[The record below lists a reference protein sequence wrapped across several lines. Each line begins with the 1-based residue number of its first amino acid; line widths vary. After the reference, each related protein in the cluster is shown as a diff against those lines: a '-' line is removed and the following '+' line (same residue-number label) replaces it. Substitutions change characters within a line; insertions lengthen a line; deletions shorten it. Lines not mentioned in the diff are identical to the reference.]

1 MNTIKLSKDWDYQ
14 PKLHNKLGHHVIRQN
29 EQKILQEFMIRR
41 KEGALLILGQRGI
54 GKTSAIITA
63 INESLKLDK
72 SIIPIILKAPTITIT
87 KDDDGK
93 IILIN
98 LIRSLYHNTKNIESK
113 NLSKELKIETKELYK
128 KSRTSENQQI
138 TQNENKTTTTKKFKI
153 NFAYKNIILSILA
166 SVPSLIYYLSSIFFS
181 DYQTFIHD
189 YLSYISIITIL
200 SIFIYFAFEY
210 AKNNTNITTQKEI
223 LKYDYT
229 FYMLQFDFEELLTK
243 YSNDNKK
250 ILFVIDEIDQNTTL
264 LQKFSL
270 LKMLITQN
278 NALFLFVM
286 NPESYYGNT
295 ENILGHETLFSQKLF
310 MTRPLFDEVRD
321 FLNEIISEDTNDEVD
336 DFKYYICYK
345 SKMVFYHLYDALRDH
360 MISINDDNSV
370 TLDIKLNERQ
380 VTFVNLQK
388 TIEWTYKRHHR
399 INPSEWRKNDNILK
413 NLYEYSEILS
423 EQLLGTSVKMHN
435 KKIVFSNDTIDL
447 EIYDEY
453 VYSALVDFHEILIH
467 QGYLK
472 SITSEIVVI
481 GTLKQFNVDEPM
493 FIEERRSYQKR
504 YEKLLSTHIAI
515 VNLHERVIN
524 HNDEIFKI
532 NNIDAKWQQ
541 FADLSNRITHVN
553 FIKPQLK
560 KLYNNFGNNIL
571 ENSDHV
577 KKLLS
582 EIVTEYEN
590 LLDQFP
596 AILSNIIVKNSS
608 DLLDNGRNILGT
620 KFYIELEIKNYGLRT
635 TSNLFYDDIII
646 ITNPKKSMIEHIL
659 DRLPNSSHILIICI
673 HDGGNDDLLRLSD
686 VLDIDTSNLSELIN
700 HIIRKPKIILMRPT
714 LTYTTFRK
722 LMDITTLSK

>member
-14 PKLHNKLGHHVIRQN
+14 PKLHNTFGHHVIRQN

-98 LIRSLYHNTKNIESK
+98 LIRSLYHNTKNIENK

-138 TQNENKTTTTKKFKI
+138 TQSENKTTTTKKFKI
-153 NFAYKNIILSILA
+153 NFSYKNIILPILA
-166 SVPSLIYYLSSIFFS
+166 SIPSLIYFLSSIFFL

-189 YLSYISIITIL
+189 YLSYVSIITIV
-200 SIFIYFAFEY
+200 SIVIYFTFEY
-210 AKNNTNITTQKEI
+210 VKNNTNITTQKEI
-223 LKYDYT
+223 LIYDYT

-286 NPESYYGNT
+286 NPESYYDNT
-295 ENILGHETLFSQKLF
+295 KNILGHETLFSQKLF

-321 FLNEIISEDTNDEVD
+321 FLNEIISEDTNDKVD

-370 TLDIKLNERQ
+370 TLNIELNERQ

-388 TIEWTYKRHHR
+388 TIEWTYNRHHR

-413 NLYEYSEILS
+413 NLYEFSEILS
-423 EQLLGTSVKMHN
+423 DQLLGAPIKIQDKKM
-435 KKIVFSNDTIDL
+435 IFRGDTRDL
-447 EIYDEY
+447 DIRDEY
-453 VYSALVDFHEILIH
+453 VNSALVDFREMLIH

-472 SITSEIVVI
+472 LDNSEIVVV

-493 FIEERRSYQKR
+493 FIEERKSYQKR
-504 YEKLLSTHIAI
+504 YKKLLSTYIAI
-515 VNLHERVIN
+515 GNLYERVIN
-524 HNDEIFKI
+524 HNDEIFRI
-532 NNIDAKWQQ
+532 NNIDVKWHQ
-541 FADLSNRITHVN
+541 FADLLIKITHTDFMN
-553 FIKPQLK
+553 SKLK
-560 KLYNNFGNNIL
+560 ELYDDLNDNIL
-571 ENSDHV
+571 ENSDYV
-577 KKLLS
+577 KESLN
-582 EIVTEYEN
+582 EIVNRYTS
-590 LLDQFP
+590 LLDAFP
-596 AILSNIIVKNSS
+596 SILSNMIVKNSS
-608 DLLDNGRNILGT
+608 DLIDNGQNSLRNKFNIDVKIRNYALCT
-620 KFYIELEIKNYGLRT
+620 K
-635 TSNLFYDDIII
+635 SNLFYNDIFI
-646 ITNPKKSMIEHIL
+646 ITNPKKSIVERIL
-659 DRLPNSSHILIICI
+659 GNMPNPDHVLIICI
-673 HDGGNDDLLRLSD
+673 HDGENEDLLRLSN
-686 VLDIDTSNLSELIN
+686 VLDIDASKLLN
-700 HIIRKPKIILMRPT
+700 HSIRKPKIILMKPT

-722 LMDITTLSK
+722 LMDIITISN

>member
-14 PKLHNKLGHHVIRQN
+14 PKLHNTFGHHVIRQN

-98 LIRSLYHNTKNIESK
+98 LIRSLYHNTKNIENK

-138 TQNENKTTTTKKFKI
+138 TQSENKTTTTKKIKI
-153 NFAYKNIILSILA
+153 NFSYKNIILPILA
-166 SVPSLIYYLSSIFFS
+166 SVPSLIYFLSSIFFL

-189 YLSYISIITIL
+189 YLSYISIITIA
-200 SIFIYFAFEY
+200 SIVIYFTFEY
-210 AKNNTNITTQKEI
+210 MKNNTNITTQKEI
-223 LKYDYT
+223 LRYDYT

-264 LQKFSL
+264 LQKFPL

-286 NPESYYGNT
+286 NPESYYGDIG
-295 ENILGHETLFSQKLF
+295 NIPGHETLFSQKLF
-310 MTRPLFDEVRD
+310 MTRPLFNEVRD
-321 FLNEIISEDTNDEVD
+321 FLNEIINEDINGKVE

-370 TLDIKLNERQ
+370 TLNIELDEQQI
-380 VTFVNLQK
+380 TFVNLQK
-388 TIEWTYKRHHR
+388 TIEWAYKRHHR

-413 NLYEYSEILS
+413 NLYEFSEILS
-423 EQLLGTSVKMHN
+423 DQLPGTSIKIHN
-435 KKIVFSNDTIDL
+435 KKIIFSSNTRDL
-447 EIYDEY
+447 DIHDEY
-453 VYSALVDFHEILIH
+453 VNSALVDFREMLIH

-472 SITSEIVVI
+472 TDNIEIVVV

-493 FIEERRSYQKR
+493 FIEERKSYQKR
-504 YEKLLSTHIAI
+504 YKKLLSAYIAI
-515 VNLHERVIN
+515 GNLYERVIN

-532 NNIDAKWQQ
+532 SNIDVKWHQ
-541 FADLSNRITHVN
+541 FATLLNKITHTDFMN
-553 FIKPQLK
+553 LRLK
-560 KLYNNFGNNIL
+560 KLHDNLDNNIL
-571 ENSDHV
+571 EDSDYV
-577 KKLLS
+577 NESLN
-582 EIVTEYEN
+582 EIVNHYTS
-590 LLDQFP
+590 LLDAFP
-596 AILSNIIVKNSS
+596 SILSNIIVKNSS
-608 DLLDNGRNILGT
+608 DLVDNGQNILRSEFNIDAKIGNCGLYT
-620 KFYIELEIKNYGLRT
+620 KP
-635 TSNLFYDDIII
+635 NLFYNDIFI
-646 ITNPKKSMIEHIL
+646 ITNPKKSIVERIL
-659 DRLPNSSHILIICI
+659 GNMPNPDHVLIICI
-673 HDGGNDDLLRLSD
+673 HDGENEDLLRLSN
-686 VLDIDTSNLSELIN
+686 VLDIDAYKLLN
-700 HIIRKPKIILMRPT
+700 HSIRKPKIILMKPT

-722 LMDITTLSK
+722 LMDIITLSN

>member
-63 INESLKLDK
+63 INESLKFDK

-98 LIRSLYHNTKNIESK
+98 LIRSLYHNTKNIEKK

-138 TQNENKTTTTKKFKI
+138 TQSENKITTTKKFKI

-166 SVPSLIYYLSSIFFS
+166 SVPSLIYYLSSIFFL

-189 YLSYISIITIL
+189 YLSYISIITIV
-200 SIFIYFAFEY
+200 SIVIYFTFEY
-210 AKNNTNITTQKEI
+210 VKNNTNITTQKEI
-223 LKYDYT
+223 LIYDYT

-250 ILFVIDEIDQNTTL
+250 ILFVIDEIDQNATL

-286 NPESYYGNT
+286 NPESYYDNT
-295 ENILGHETLFSQKLF
+295 KNILGHETLFSQKLF

-321 FLNEIISEDTNDEVD
+321 FLNEIISEDTNDKVD

-370 TLDIKLNERQ
+370 TLNIELNEHQ

-388 TIEWTYKRHHR
+388 AIEWAYKRHHR

-413 NLYEYSEILS
+413 NLYEFSEILS
-423 EQLLGTSVKMHN
+423 DQLLDTSIKIQN
-435 KKIVFSNDTIDL
+435 KKMIFSGDTRDL
-447 EIYDEY
+447 DIRDEY
-453 VYSALVDFHEILIH
+453 VNSALVDFREMLIH

-472 SITSEIVVI
+472 LDNTEIVVV

-493 FIEERRSYQKR
+493 FIEERKSYQKR
-504 YEKLLSTHIAI
+504 YKKLLSTYIAI
-515 VNLHERVIN
+515 GNLYERVIN
-524 HNDEIFKI
+524 HDDEIYRI
-532 NNIDAKWQQ
+532 NNIDVKWHQ
-541 FADLSNRITHVN
+541 FADLLIKITHTDFMN
-553 FIKPQLK
+553 SRLK
-560 KLYNNFGNNIL
+560 ELHDNLDDNIL
-571 ENSDHV
+571 EDSDYV
-577 KKLLS
+577 KESLN
-582 EIVTEYEN
+582 EILNRYTS
-590 LLDQFP
+590 LLDAFP
-596 AILSNIIVKNSS
+596 SILSNMIVKNSS
-608 DLLDNGRNILGT
+608 DLIDNGQNVLRGAFNIDVKIGNYALCT
-620 KFYIELEIKNYGLRT
+620 K
-635 TSNLFYDDIII
+635 SNLFYNDIFI
-646 ITNPKKSMIEHIL
+646 ITNPKKSIVERIL
-659 DRLPNSSHILIICI
+659 GNIPNPDHVLIICI
-673 HDGGNDDLLRLSD
+673 HDGENEDLLRLSNA
-686 VLDIDTSNLSELIN
+686 LDIDTSKLLN
-700 HIIRKPKIILMRPT
+700 HSIRKPKIILMKPT

-722 LMDITTLSK
+722 LMDIITISN

>member
-63 INESLKLDK
+63 INESLKFDK

-98 LIRSLYHNTKNIESK
+98 LIRSLYHNTKNIEKK

-138 TQNENKTTTTKKFKI
+138 TQSENKITTTKKFKI

-166 SVPSLIYYLSSIFFS
+166 SVPSLIYYLSSIFFL

-189 YLSYISIITIL
+189 YLSYISIITIV

-210 AKNNTNITTQKEI
+210 VKNNTNITTQKEI
-223 LKYDYT
+223 LIYDYT

-250 ILFVIDEIDQNTTL
+250 ILFVIDEIDQNATL

-286 NPESYYGNT
+286 NPESYYDNT
-295 ENILGHETLFSQKLF
+295 KNILGHETLFSQKLF

-321 FLNEIISEDTNDEVD
+321 FLNEIISEDTNDKVD

-370 TLDIKLNERQ
+370 TLNIELNEHQ

-388 TIEWTYKRHHR
+388 AIEWAYKRHHR

-413 NLYEYSEILS
+413 NLYEFSEILS
-423 EQLLGTSVKMHN
+423 DQLLDTSIKIQN
-435 KKIVFSNDTIDL
+435 KKMIFSGDTRDL
-447 EIYDEY
+447 DIRDEY
-453 VYSALVDFHEILIH
+453 VNSALVDFREMLIH

-472 SITSEIVVI
+472 LDNTEIVVV

-493 FIEERRSYQKR
+493 FIEERKSYQKR
-504 YEKLLSTHIAI
+504 YKKLLSTYIAI
-515 VNLHERVIN
+515 GNLYERVIN
-524 HNDEIFKI
+524 HDDEIYRI
-532 NNIDAKWQQ
+532 NNIDVKWHQ
-541 FADLSNRITHVN
+541 FADLLIKITHTDFMN
-553 FIKPQLK
+553 SRLK
-560 KLYNNFGNNIL
+560 ELHDNLDDNIL
-571 ENSDHV
+571 EDSDYV
-577 KKLLS
+577 KESLN
-582 EIVTEYEN
+582 EILNRYTS
-590 LLDQFP
+590 LLDAFP
-596 AILSNIIVKNSS
+596 SILSNMIVKNSS
-608 DLLDNGRNILGT
+608 DLIDNGQNVLRGAFNIDVKIGNYALCT
-620 KFYIELEIKNYGLRT
+620 K
-635 TSNLFYDDIII
+635 SNLFYNDIFI
-646 ITNPKKSMIEHIL
+646 ITNPKKSIVEHIL
-659 DRLPNSSHILIICI
+659 DNIPNPDHVLIICI
-673 HDGGNDDLLRLSD
+673 HDGENEDLLRLSNA
-686 VLDIDTSNLSELIN
+686 LDIDTSKLLN
-700 HIIRKPKIILMRPT
+700 HSIRKPKIILMKPT

-722 LMDITTLSK
+722 LMDIITISN

>member
-1 MNTIKLSKDWDYQ
+1 
-14 PKLHNKLGHHVIRQN
+14 
-29 EQKILQEFMIRR
+29 
-41 KEGALLILGQRGI
+41 
-54 GKTSAIITA
+54 
-63 INESLKLDK
+63 
-72 SIIPIILKAPTITIT
+72 
-87 KDDDGK
+87 
-93 IILIN
+93 
-98 LIRSLYHNTKNIESK
+98 
-113 NLSKELKIETKELYK
+113 
-128 KSRTSENQQI
+128 
-138 TQNENKTTTTKKFKI
+138 
-153 NFAYKNIILSILA
+153 
-166 SVPSLIYYLSSIFFS
+166 
-181 DYQTFIHD
+181 
-189 YLSYISIITIL
+189 
-200 SIFIYFAFEY
+200 
-210 AKNNTNITTQKEI
+210 
-223 LKYDYT
+223 
-229 FYMLQFDFEELLTK
+229 
-243 YSNDNKK
+243 
-250 ILFVIDEIDQNTTL
+250 
-264 LQKFSL
+264 
-270 LKMLITQN
+270 
-278 NALFLFVM
+278 
-286 NPESYYGNT
+286 
-295 ENILGHETLFSQKLF
+295 
-310 MTRPLFDEVRD
+310 
-321 FLNEIISEDTNDEVD
+321 
-336 DFKYYICYK
+336 
-345 SKMVFYHLYDALRDH
+345 MVFYHLYDALRDH